1 MAEQTTPTRQQTR
14 QTTKKRSQNKANKP
28 VRKPW
33 KVWGFRIYMLIC
45 FAVAIALGYTA
56 LQFWIP
62 ENAETYVQR
71 LEQRPIL
78 ETTVM
83 DTANAQ
89 LATLGT
95 VKAEQRGPVIHF
107 TIEVSPETDQQTAKD
122 LGWQAVQTFVQ
133 SVAGNTSEEQPF
145 GDFFTKYEAQLVI
158 QQTGLTT
165 DEATLYKDP
174 NTEEGDVLFP
184 LFGVVNDVS
193 SQTVVWTNN
202 N

>member
-14 QTTKKRSQNKANKP
+14 QTANKRSQKKTNKP

-45 FAVAIALGYTA
+45 FAVAIGLGYVA

-62 ENAETYVQR
+62 ENVETYVQR
-71 LEQRPIL
+71 LDQRPLL
-78 ETTVM
+78 ETTIVEA
-83 DTANAQ
+83 ANTQ

-95 VKAEQRGPVIHF
+95 VAVEQRGPVMYF

-122 LGWQAVQTFVQ
+122 LAWQSVQTFVQ
-133 SVAGNTSEEQPF
+133 SVAGNTSDEQPL
-145 GDFFTKYEAQLVI
+145 GDFFTKYEAQIVI
-158 QQTGLTT
+158 QQTGATT
-165 DEATLYKDP
+165 GEETLYKDP
-174 NTEEGDVLFP
+174 NNEEGDVLFP
-184 LFGVVNDVS
+184 LFGVVNDVN
-193 SQTVVWTNN
+193 SQTIKWTNN

>member
-83 DTANAQ
+83 DTANAE

-122 LGWQAVQTFVQ
+122 LAWQAIQTFVI
-133 SVAGNTSEEQPF
+133 AIGDAPSETQPF
-145 GDFFTKYEAQLVI
+145 GNTFITYEAQIVI
-158 QQTGLTT
+158 NQTGL
-165 DEATLYKDP
+165 
-174 NTEEGDVLFP
+174 
-184 LFGVVNDVS
+184 
-193 SQTVVWTNN
+193 
-202 N
+202 

>member
-14 QTTKKRSQNKANKP
+14 QTTKKRNQNKANKP

-71 LEQRPIL
+71 LEQRPLL

-89 LATLGT
+89 LATLGA

-145 GDFFTKYEAQLVI
+145 GDFFVKYEAQLVI

-165 DEATLYKDP
+165 DETTLYKDP
-174 NTEEGDVLFP
+174 NAEEGDVLFP
-184 LFGVVNDVS
+184 LFGVVNDVN
-193 SQTVVWTNN
+193 SQTIVWTNN